1 MKTKNIIIT
10 SLLNAICVLIYVGI
24 VAVLMTNAPHIFG
37 KMEGIAGPFGFLML
51 FVVSATIC
59 GYLVF
64 GQPILYY
71 LGGQKKEAINL
82 LGYIVLW
89 LILSTGVTLI
99 FLAIK

>member
-1 MKTKNIIIT
+1 MKTKNIITT
-10 SLLNAICVLIYVGI
+10 SLLNAICILIYVGI
-24 VAVLMTNAPHIFG
+24 VAVLMKNAQHVFG

-51 FVVSATIC
+51 FVVSAAVC

-71 LGGQKKEAINL
+71 LDGQKKEALNL
-82 LGYIVLW
+82 LSYIVLW
-89 LILSTGVTLI
+89 LILSTGVTLV